1 MELLKV
7 SRIAR
12 ATVLV
17 LVASLSFGA
26 ISVLTVLTARGGL
39 QLIDAMV
46 WRYVLGVVV
55 LGLRSSPRQIAEI
68 PIRKIAVLIVIGG
81 GGQAL
86 ITFVSL
92 SSLEYISVG
101 TLAFLFYT
109 YPAWVALLQSLT
121 GAEKL
126 TLPRL
131 AALALALGGIAVMMG
146 SPGTASLNIAG
157 VLLALGASV
166 LYAFYLPLLQR
177 MQRGV
182 PAQNTVFLIVI
193 GAALSFLGSGL
204 MKGHISVPAG
214 GAVWTNILLLAVVS
228 TGIAFTALLAG
239 LSVLGPVRTAII
251 ATIEPFFTALLG
263 VIVLRGS
270 LRVTTL
276 LGGAL
281 IVAAVLV
288 IEWSSNVRRAKLA
301 G

>member
-1 MELLKV
+1 MLKV

-239 LSVLGPVRTAII
+239 LLVLGPVRTAII

-263 VIVLRGS
+263 VIVLRDS

>member
-1 MELLKV
+1 M
-7 SRIAR
+7 
-12 ATVLV
+12 
-17 LVASLSFGA
+17 
-26 ISVLTVLTARGGL
+26 LTVLTARGGL

-263 VIVLRGS
+263 VIVLRDS

-288 IEWSSNVRRAKLA
+288 IEWSSNVRRANLA

>member
-1 MELLKV
+1 MELLKIG
-7 SRIAR
+7 RIAR
-12 ATVLV
+12 ATLLIVIS
-17 LVASLSFGA
+17 SLSFGA
-26 ISVLTVLTARGGL
+26 ISVLTVLTGRGGVP
-39 QLIDAMV
+39 LIDAMI
-46 WRYVLGVVV
+46 WRYMLGIVVI
-55 LGLRSSPRQIAEI
+55 GIRSSPRQIAEI
-68 PIRKIAVLIVIGG
+68 PIRKIVTLLAIGG

-131 AALALALGGIAVMMG
+131 AALTLALVGVAVMVG
-146 SPGTASLNIAG
+146 SPGTASLKMAG

-166 LYAFYLPLLQR
+166 LYAVYLPLLQQ
-177 MQRGV
+177 MQKGV
-182 PAQNTVFLIVI
+182 PAENTVFLIVV

-204 MKGHISVPAG
+204 IRGHIFVPAG
-214 GAVWTNILLLAVVS
+214 AAVWTDILLLAVVS

-251 ATIEPFFTALLG
+251 ATIEPFFTAILG
-263 VIVLRGS
+263 VIVLKDA
-270 LRVTTL
+270 LRATTL

-281 IVAAVLV
+281 IVTAVLI

>member
-1 MELLKV
+1 MLKV

-68 PIRKIAVLIVIGG
+68 PIRKIAVLIAIGG

-204 MKGHISVPAG
+204 MKGHISVPAS

-263 VIVLRGS
+263 VIVLRDS

>member
-239 LSVLGPVRTAII
+239 LLVLGPVRTAII

-263 VIVLRGS
+263 VIVLRDS